1 MCPSRLQRVFRYII
15 SLVGRQIFAISM
27 IMSVAFG
34 QQGSSEGAIRIG
46 PGVTPPKPVRRP
58 EPTYSPEARSAGV
71 QGTVLLEV
79 VIDQQG
85 LPTDI
90 RILSPLGYGLDER
103 AQEAINKWRFQ
114 PALKNGSPV
123 KILANIEVNFRLIGA
138 NFDAEL
144 EKRRTQFNRAVNL
157 LKGDSKQ
164 AESAVKIF
172 QELAEKKFP
181 AAMYAY
187 AQFLAEGKGIP
198 ADPAKS
204 RDLIERAAQAKY
216 GPAMFALAM
225 TYIET
230 KDASRSSQEIRD
242 MIHTAAVLGSA
253 PAQYFMGSAYQYG
266 NPTLSFRQ
274 DEESA
279 RQFYRLC
286 AAAGQMACQ
295 FRLGDLLLN
304 RPNAQE
310 RDVVQGMA
318 WLELSAGQGD
328 AEAKTLADRVRPS
341 LTEEQM
347 KRITTLA
354 QQLVHRN

>member
-1 MCPSRLQRVFRYII
+1 
-15 SLVGRQIFAISM
+15 
-27 IMSVAFG
+27 MSVAFG

-216 GPAMFALAM
+216 GPAMFALAI
-225 TYIET
+225 TYIE
-230 KDASRSSQEIRD
+230 
-242 MIHTAAVLGSA
+242 GSA

-286 AAAGQMACQ
+286 ASAGQMACQ